1 MYGASYSNCKK
12 KHMTVKRRNFP
23 AKKRNFPAKK
33 RKLFFILFGLVVA
46 GF

>member
-1 MYGASYSNCKK
+1 MHLTQIVK